1 MKISRLVYIFVIFI
15 HIADVSFAWTQV
27 QGASNG
33 GFTGQAG
40 AGVSFG
46 VAATAGNL
54 VVCHWFFQS
63 TTVTLDSVTDAGGD
77 SVWNIRG
84 SVTGSDNRSYIA
96 DAVVATA
103 FSSPNGTFSG
113 ATTGDVFCEEYSG
126 NAAAGSQ
133 FDCISSGGSGT
144 GTNLSGGSCT
154 PSASDDLIIG
164 AGGTMA
170 NSVTYTAGA
179 GFTVRDQESHST
191 QGNSAAIEDK
201 FASSCSA
208 SSDMTGSGSGTWNM
222 ITAAYKSSSPG
233 ACGASLPPGN
243 ILTRAGS
250 GSISTRSGSGSIQ
263 SR

>member
-1 MKISRLVYIFVIFI
+1 MLKVLSLSIVLMMVGDS
-15 HIADVSFAWTQV
+15 AFAWTRV

-33 GFTGQAG
+33 GFTGQAS

-46 VAATAGNL
+46 GAATSGNL

-63 TTVTLDSVTDAGGD
+63 TSVTLNSVTDAGGD

-84 SVTGSDNRSYIA
+84 SVTGADSRSYIA
-96 DAVVATA
+96 DAVVVTA

-133 FDCISSGGSGT
+133 FDCISSGSSGT
-144 GTNLSGGSCT
+144 GTTLSGGSCT
-154 PSASDDLIIG
+154 PTASDDLIIG

-170 NSVTYTAGA
+170 NSVTYTAGT
-179 GFTVRDQESHST
+179 GFTVRDQEAHST

-201 FASSCSA
+201 FASGCSA

-222 ITAAYKSSSPG
+222 ITAAYKSSSPS
-233 ACGASLPPGN
+233 ACGSSLPSGN
-243 ILTRAGS
+243 IF
-250 GSISTRSGSGSIQ
+250 TRSGGGSIRTT
-263 SR
+263 SGNGSIRIR